1 LKVTT
6 KKSASKVPD
15 SEFPEFSATELPGFL
30 FVDHIAIAVCAGELE
45 AQLEMYLLMGFREL
59 HREEMGGTDQVLEVL
74 LQIGESPNLI
84 QLLEPLSADSPV
96 QKQIDRNGGRGGLA
110 HVGFRVKSAQAS
122 FDFLKAQGFRIVD
135 DDPRPGSRGTTVFFI
150 HPKSHQDA
158 PFGVLYEI
166 VEDRKEINGNEL

>member
-1 LKVTT
+1 M
-6 KKSASKVPD
+6 KVPTKNSSRKVPI
-15 SEFPEFSATELPGFL
+15 SEFSEFIATELPGFL
-30 FVDHIAIAVCAGELE
+30 FVDHIAIAVCSGDLE
-45 AQLEMYLLMGFREL
+45 AQLKMYRLMGFREM

-74 LQIGESPNLI
+74 LQIGESQNLI

-110 HVGFRVKSAQAS
+110 HVGLRVKSAQAA

-135 DDPRPGSRGTTVFFI
+135 DAPRPGSRGTTVFFI

-166 VEDRKEINGNEL
+166 VEDPQ

>member
-1 LKVTT
+1 MPTNYSTEDISNSAFT
-6 KKSASKVPD
+6 KLQAGK
-15 SEFPEFSATELPGFL
+15 LPGLL
-30 FVDHIAIAVCAGELE
+30 FVDHIAIAVCAGELD
-45 AQLEMYLLMGFREL
+45 AQLKMYLLMGFREL

-74 LQIGESPNLI
+74 LQIGDSQNLI
-84 QLLEPLSADSPV
+84 QLLEPLSAESPV

-122 FDFLKAQGFRIVD
+122 FDFLKAQGFQIVD
-135 DDPRPGSRGTTVFFI
+135 DAPRPGSRGTTVFFI

-166 VEDRKEINGNEL
+166 VEDPK

>member
-1 LKVTT
+1 M
-6 KKSASKVPD
+6 KVPTKNSSSKAHD
-15 SEFPEFSATELPGFL
+15 SEFSGFSVTELPGFL

-45 AQLEMYLLMGFREL
+45 AQLKMYLLMGFREL

-84 QLLEPLSADSPV
+84 QLLEPLSAESPV

-110 HVGFRVKSAQAS
+110 HVGFRVKNAQAA
-122 FDFLKAQGFRIVD
+122 FDFLKAQDFRIVD
-135 DDPRPGSRGTTVFFI
+135 DAPRPGSRGTTVFFI
-150 HPKSHQDA
+150 HPKSHQNA

-166 VEDRKEINGNEL
+166 VEDPK

>member
-1 LKVTT
+1 MKVPT
-6 KKSASKVPD
+6 KNLSSKAPD
-15 SEFPEFSATELPGFL
+15 SEFSGFSVAELPGFL

-45 AQLEMYLLMGFREL
+45 AQLKMYLLMGFREL

-84 QLLEPLSADSPV
+84 QLLEPLSAESPV

-110 HVGFRVKSAQAS
+110 HVGFRVKSAHAA

-135 DDPRPGSRGTTVFFI
+135 DAPRPGSRGTTVFFI
-150 HPKSHQDA
+150 HPKSHQNA

-166 VEDRKEINGNEL
+166 VEDPK